1 MTDHSH
7 VGANRESLQTEATS
21 PSLKGHDDYTPSGQ
35 KPAKDRDILDASE
48 SVYFARLWIKENP
61 EAWRQMVDIAHKDAR
76 EKKYISISRVVEL
89 ARMMDFH
96 QSKNKPFKI
105 NNQLRP
111 GLARIMAHDY
121 PELAPFIRFRRA
133 ACDGM
138 VRDV

>member
-1 MTDHSH
+1 MEDKTNL
-7 VGANRESLQTEATS
+7 GANRETLDSRAIS
-21 PSLKGHDDYTPSGQ
+21 PSLEGHDDYTSSGQ

-48 SVYFARLWIKENP
+48 SVYFSRLWIKENP
-61 EAWRQMVDIAHKDAR
+61 EAWQLMVDIAHKDAR

-96 QSKNKPFKI
+96 QNKNKPFKI

-111 GLARIMAHDY
+111 GLARILAQDY

-138 VRDV
+138 VR

>member
-1 MTDHSH
+1 MKESSH
-7 VGANRESLQTEATS
+7 MGASRETLASAPTS
-21 PSLKGHDDYTPSGQ
+21 PSQKGKVDYTSTTQ
-35 KPAKDRDILDASE
+35 KLAKDRDILDASE
-48 SVYFARLWIKENP
+48 SVYFSRLWIKENP
-61 EAWRQMVDIAHKDAR
+61 EAWQLMVDIAHKDAR

-96 QSKNKPFKI
+96 QNKNKPFKI

-111 GLARIMAHDY
+111 GLARILAQDY